1 MERMASSRPEG
12 VGVAAV
18 QEFTVEGDTLNLRG
32 VSGIRPG
39 DMNWRKVS

>member
-1 MERMASSRPEG
+1 MDRIAGSRPEG

-18 QEFTVEGDTLNLRG
+18 QEFTVEGNTLGLRS

-39 DMNWRKVS
+39 SMNWDRVS